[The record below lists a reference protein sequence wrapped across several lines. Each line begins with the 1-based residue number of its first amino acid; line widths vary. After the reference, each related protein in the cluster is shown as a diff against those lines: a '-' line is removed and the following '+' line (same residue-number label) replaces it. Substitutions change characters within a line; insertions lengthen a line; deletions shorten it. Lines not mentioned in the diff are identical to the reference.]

1 MHDIFFKRKFFPYF
15 IVPFFQR
22 NLNSKT
28 RISKMLSQLASH
40 FTTLVLHT
48 SIDRPLKALTLH
60 NFYFSL
66 QPVHPLRLG
75 KTFKFFGVQ
84 ISGNMNLR
92 VKEKESRHF
101 YSCCTLPRQTK
112 ENYALPPG
120 RILFKNNHFS
130 RKRRRKLVDVIDL
143 KRRSNLFH
151 QHSFAITRQGSHRF

>member
-15 IVPFFQR
+15 IVPLFQR

-75 KTFKFFGVQ
+75 KTLSFLVFRLVEIWICESKKK
-84 ISGNMNLR
+84 NLDIFTHAALCPGKR
-92 VKEKESRHF
+92 RKIMHYLQAGF
-101 YSCCTLPRQTK
+101 YSKIITSAEKGEGSWLTL
-112 ENYALPPG
+112 
-120 RILFKNNHFS
+120 
-130 RKRRRKLVDVIDL
+130 
-143 KRRSNLFH
+143 
-151 QHSFAITRQGSHRF
+151 